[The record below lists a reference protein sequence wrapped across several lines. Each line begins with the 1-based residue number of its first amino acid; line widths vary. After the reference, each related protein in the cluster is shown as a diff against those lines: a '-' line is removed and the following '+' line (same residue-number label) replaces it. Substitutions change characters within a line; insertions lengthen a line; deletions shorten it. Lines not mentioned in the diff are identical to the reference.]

1 MTHLCIVC
9 LYGVSVRFAIR
20 YFVPSK
26 VIPKQVIDIKAVAE
40 IPFGLGSIIH
50 DGLDGI
56 LGAIP
61 EHFPA

>member
-9 LYGVSVRFAIR
+9 FNGVSVRFAIR

-40 IPFGLGSIIH
+40 IPFGLWGFVH
-50 DGLDGI
+50 NGLDGF